1 MTARVV
7 LAAAIAAAL
16 LAVGFAA
23 GRLSIERPVPSL
35 TCRPSA
41 PERAAI
47 GRRAVLLFG
56 NSQMHDGD
64 WRFPD
69 ALAVNCARQGMTL
82 RAGLEVV
89 DRLPDVAPAVVVLGF
104 GAVEALRAA
113 GQGAVIDAGP
123 VAQDMGVL
131 LGCLRA
137 RWPGAELIVL
147 GVPPMRPGLLP
158 PAHRSAA
165 QIGPLNAAIAQVA
178 AASGTTFT
186 DPAEALP
193 VDDDGLLATMT
204 HDGVHLTEVAYG
216 LWQVQIL
223 AASTR
228 LGAEAR

>member
-1 MTARVV
+1 
-7 LAAAIAAAL
+7 
-16 LAVGFAA
+16 
-23 GRLSIERPVPSL
+23 
-35 TCRPSA
+35 
-41 PERAAI
+41 
-47 GRRAVLLFG
+47 
-56 NSQMHDGD
+56 
-64 WRFPD
+64 
-69 ALAVNCARQGMTL
+69 
-82 RAGLEVV
+82 
-89 DRLPDVAPAVVVLGF
+89 
-104 GAVEALRAA
+104 
-113 GQGAVIDAGP
+113 
-123 VAQDMGVL
+123 MGTL
-131 LGCLRA
+131 LGRLRA

-223 AASTR
+223 ATSTR